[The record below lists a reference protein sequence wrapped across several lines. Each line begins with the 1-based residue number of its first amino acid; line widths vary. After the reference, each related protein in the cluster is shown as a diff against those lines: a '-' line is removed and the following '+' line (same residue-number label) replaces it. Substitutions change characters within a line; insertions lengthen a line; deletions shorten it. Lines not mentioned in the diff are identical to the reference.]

1 MKKNLAKFLSGVAAF
16 GIAMSA
22 WSLTIV
28 PTFDGSIT
36 NDPNGAAMTNAINA
50 AIQVLQAN
58 IADNFTVYIHYTN
71 DASVGLGQSQ
81 TWGGNYS
88 YTQYLAALKNS
99 AADINDTNA
108 ISQLPNST
116 TDPVIGGKKIYLTL
130 ALARRMGLDTGEGPD
145 GFDSTVSLNM
155 AFMNFTRPPGD
166 TNKYDLQ
173 TTVEHE
179 DDEILGTSSGLPAPS
194 PIWAMDLF
202 RYTTNLAR
210 TFTTNGDNAYFSV
223 DGTNLLARFNMDTN
237 GDFGDWWSVN
247 GTNRWAPP
255 GVTPRAQ
262 VQDAFGS
269 PGTFQD
275 LGANELAML
284 DAVGWTLSV
293 TTPQIPPVLNIARS
307 GANQFTLSWTNTA
320 ASYVLQERT
329 NLTSG
334 SWVASVSGSTNPAV
348 IVSAS
353 GGKFYRLSN
362 VAAPSPPTAQT
373 VAAQP
378 SKNTS
383 LQLVIRTYKPGQH

>member
-210 TFTTNGDNAYFSV
+210 TFTTNGDNAY
-223 DGTNLLARFNMDTN
+223 
-237 GDFGDWWSVN
+237 
-247 GTNRWAPP
+247 RWAPP